1 MTKSTLA
8 ALAVALLAG
17 STFSSAANAGGVRV
31 GFGFP
36 LGSFVAH
43 SNSNY
48 NQSSSY
54 GYKKSCDKPVRAAR
68 HIEREEAPV
77 RKAHRPAP
85 KVEVAEKPEPKKI
98 KRAPKVEVA
107 EQAPV
112 NIVKK
117 AHVQT
122 AKLDDKTVTSD
133 AAPTVYVPAAPAQA
147 ATPAPVTTAAVTPP
161 VTEPTAAAA
170 TAAPVTTAATTTA
183 APAPVTTAAPA
194 VKDEVKVEA
203 PKAEKIE
210 KVEKDTPKVKISTDV
225 KRLCRRFSAAIAG
238 LIDVPCE

>member
-1 MTKSTLA
+1 MTKTTLA
-8 ALAVALLAG
+8 ALAAALLAG
-17 STFSSAANAGGVRV
+17 STFSATANAGGGVRV

-43 SNSNY
+43 PHQNY

-77 RKAHRPAP
+77 RKAHRAAP
-85 KVEVAEKPEPKKI
+85 KVEVAEKPAPKVI

-107 EQAPV
+107 EEAPV
-112 NIVKK
+112 RRVVKK
-117 AHVQT
+117 VVQVQT
-122 AKLDDKTVTSD
+122 AKLDEKAVTTD
-133 AAPTVYVPAAPAQA
+133 AAPTVFVPAAPAA
-147 ATPAPVTTAAVTPP
+147 AAETTAPAAAPVETAAVTPP
-161 VTEPTAAAA
+161 ATSTTVTPAADAA
-170 TAAPVTTAATTTA
+170 V
-183 APAPVTTAAPA
+183 AAPA
-194 VKDEVKVEA
+194 VKEEAKVEA
-203 PKAEKIE
+203 PKTEKIE
-210 KVEKDTPKVKISTDV
+210 KAEKDTPKVKISTDV